1 MIKLLILIFVAS
13 PGLAILT
20 EEAQITPNSSVFEEI
35 PLCSSVQRIIYPK
48 TAATIG
54 FVVNDEEYRQGIKT
68 ESCVNQN
75 SPCNIPGSLPTGY
88 SSRCVQRFTMV
99 TLMILN
105 RNTTDTRSFIP
116 KSFNFP
122 SYCSCVLIKLTTLI

>member
-75 SPCNIPGSLPTGY
+75 SPCNIPGSLSIGY
-88 SSRCVQRFTMV
+88 SSRCVQKYTTV
-99 TLMILN
+99 TLTILN
-105 RNTTDTRSFIP
+105 MNTTDARIVIP
-116 KSFNFP
+116 KPFNIP
-122 SYCSCVLIKLTTLI
+122 SYCACVLTKEIY